1 MKIHNIRLGFAT
13 NSSSS
18 HSIIFAPGFNASDDY
33 DEDRFGWN
41 FFTLASREAKD
52 EYMKAMLYQNLRG
65 NSGFSDD
72 LIKLIL
78 IGLGLGEPGLDEYG
92 YLAGIDHQ
100 SLYALPLEFGTKSI
114 SIEFF
119 NEFRN
124 YLLQEGMLI
133 LGGNDNTDYEHPLY
147 DSSQDVKLPIAT
159 DDCYSGSE
167 FRYVCRKDGD
177 WWTIFNR
184 STGNRVVLSFDHN
197 PAPYKPLAP
206 TLIDFSISDQCDIGC
221 NYCYKGSTKNG
232 AHMQY
237 DDVYR
242 FVSDIE
248 QAEVFE
254 VAIGGGEPTQCPHLI
269 PLLTRLSDSGI
280 VANFTTKSIE
290 WLENETTA
298 NVILPLIGAFAYSAT
313 DIKPL
318 DRILSIFKYRNYP
331 INKFTVQIVPAT
343 LMKYKFKTI
352 LEWCGR
358 NGIRITLLGFKE
370 TGRGAEFKRTKIKTT
385 YDKFDEESW
394 LEMIK
399 EVHAEKIYPI
409 IAIDTTLA
417 AKYEDELHKE
427 NIAEYLYHI
436 EEGKYSAY
444 IDAVSMK
451 FGPSSYHLDKLIDY
465 PERKYERETIKE
477 LFAQIES
484 V

>member
-18 HSIIFAPGFNASDDY
+18 HSIIFAPGFNACDDY
-33 DEDRFGWN
+33 DEDGFGWN

-52 EYMKAMLYQNLRG
+52 EYMKAMLYQNLHG
-65 NSGFSDD
+65 NDGFSDD

-100 SLYALPLEFGTKSI
+100 SLYALPSEFNTKSV
-114 SIEFF
+114 SIKFF
-119 NEFRN
+119 NDFRN

-133 LGGNDNTDYEHPLY
+133 LGGNDNTDEEHSLY
-147 DSSQDVKLPIAT
+147 DSSQDIKLPIAT
-159 DDCYSGSE
+159 DDCYSGSK
-167 FRYVCRKDGD
+167 FRYVCRKDGE

-184 STGNRVVLSFDHN
+184 STGNRVVLSFEPD
-197 PAPYKPLAP
+197 PAPYKPLTP
-206 TLIDFSISDQCDIGC
+206 TLIDFSISDYCDIGC
-221 NYCYKGSTKNG
+221 TYCYKGSTKNG
-232 AHMQY
+232 AHMKS

-269 PLLTRLSDSGI
+269 PILDSLNSAGI

-290 WLENETTA
+290 WLENEITA
-298 NVILPLIGAFAYSAT
+298 NEILPLIGAFAYSAT
-313 DIKPL
+313 ETKTL
-318 DRILSIFKYRNYP
+318 DRIMAIFNYRNYD
-331 INKFTVQIVPAT
+331 IDKFTVQIVPAT
-343 LMKYKFKTI
+343 MSKYKFKSL
-352 LEWCGR
+352 LEWCGK
-358 NGIRITLLGFKE
+358 NHIRITLLGFKE

-385 YDKFDEESW
+385 YDKFDEEYW
-394 LEMIK
+394 MEMIK
-399 EVHAEKIYPI
+399 EVHSEKIYPT

-417 AKYEDELHKE
+417 AKYEDELHEE

>member
-1 MKIHNIRLGFAT
+1 MTHQIQKNPSLGD
-13 NSSSS
+13 
-18 HSIIFAPGFNASDDY
+18 SDG
-33 DEDRFGWN
+33 R
-41 FFTLASREAKD
+41 
-52 EYMKAMLYQNLRG
+52 Q
-65 NSGFSDD
+65 
-72 LIKLIL
+72 I
-78 IGLGLGEPGLDEYG
+78 
-92 YLAGIDHQ
+92 
-100 SLYALPLEFGTKSI
+100 
-114 SIEFF
+114 
-119 NEFRN
+119 
-124 YLLQEGMLI
+124 LLQIPHRQLK
-133 LGGNDNTDYEHPLY
+133 
-147 DSSQDVKLPIAT
+147 S
-159 DDCYSGSE
+159 
-167 FRYVCRKDGD
+167 
-177 WWTIFNR
+177 
-184 STGNRVVLSFDHN
+184 
-197 PAPYKPLAP
+197 
-206 TLIDFSISDQCDIGC
+206 
-221 NYCYKGSTKNG
+221 
-232 AHMQY
+232 

-248 QAEVFE
+248 RAEVFE

-298 NVILPLIGAFAYSAT
+298 NEILPLIGAFAYSAT

-318 DRILSIFKYRNYP
+318 DRILSIFKYRDYP
-331 INKFTVQIVPAT
+331 IEKFTVQIVPAT

-394 LEMIK
+394 MEMIK

-417 AKYEDELHKE
+417 AKYEDELHEE